1 MIQSAKR
8 TFVSAVVIAV
18 FAVAQSASA
27 ALFTWNGSTALWN
40 SPNWLPGNV
49 AGPTGGNANSADI
62 SSGTVT
68 FHANDIFGNHATA
81 STVIVTLNA
90 GGTLASGSRFNAMID
105 VNFNGGTLLANGGV
119 NSPFGAFALK
129 GTIDVAGAVPSNINV
144 GGGSNNTVSVGAG
157 GGGGVTTFNVADV
170 TGNATSDFN
179 VNAIINNLGGTPSAF
194 TKTGLGTMT
203 LTAANTFSGTTTTV
217 SAGTLNLNNT
227 AGSGLGASNASV
239 LAGGT
244 LGGTGAFT
252 GTASIATGGT
262 LAPGGVAVI
271 ESLGTGNLTFA
282 NNAIYSWEYQGALAD
297 LTNVT
302 GTLGFG
308 AGLTVLIT
316 SLDGGALASSP
327 YTLFSYTG
335 ADPVAPAFNV
345 VFGANTP
352 TGAVNISVDGLNKR
366 VLLTAIVVPEP
377 ASLSLLVIGGAALLR
392 RRRAA

>member
-1 MIQSAKR
+1 MIRSVNRSLVPAIL
-8 TFVSAVVIAV
+8 IAV
-18 FAVAQSASA
+18 FAITQSASA
-27 ALFTWNGSTALWN
+27 ALFTWNGATALWN
-40 SPNWLPGNV
+40 SANWLPGPV

-62 SSGTVT
+62 SSGTVS
-68 FHANDIFGNHATA
+68 FNGNDLFGNHATA
-81 STVIVTLNA
+81 STVVVTINA
-90 GGTLASGSRFNAMID
+90 GGTVASGGFFNAMID
-105 VNFNGGTLLANGGV
+105 ANFNGGTLLANGGV

-157 GGGGVTTFNVADV
+157 GGGGITTFNVADV

-179 VNAIINNLGGTPSAF
+179 VNAIINNLGNVASAF
-194 TKTGLGTMT
+194 TKTGSGTMT

-217 SAGTLNLNNT
+217 AAGTLNINNA
-227 AGSGLGASNASV
+227 AGSGLGTSNASV

-302 GTLGFG
+302 GTVSFG

-316 SLDGGALASSP
+316 SLDGGALASTP
-327 YTLFSYTG
+327 YTLLTYTG

-345 VFGANTP
+345 VFGSNTP
-352 TGAVNISVDGLNKR
+352 SSQVTISVDAANNR
-366 VLLTAIVVPEP
+366 ILLTAIAVPEP
-377 ASLSLLVIGGAALLR
+377 ASMSLLVIGGAALLR